1 MDFYTSVSKD
11 KNDIV
16 VRGYKDG
23 KRVRHRIRDYE
34 PTLFV
39 IDSSGKSKWRTY
51 DGKCVAPIKVG
62 NTQELNQWKEKYKEI
77 ENFPIYGYERYA
89 QQWITENFPEEIEFD
104 FSLFRTAYMDI
115 EVSSEEGFPSPD
127 TANYPVTAITLWLQ
141 GKYYIWATQ
150 EWENKKNLNC
160 EFFLIKDEKALL
172 NDFIHRWQQLDI
184 DIITGWN
191 VRFFDLPYLHNR
203 LSRLLGDGINKNW
216 SPWGRAVMRETF
228 AMQGKPQKYLDI
240 LGIATLDYIELYKK
254 FTYTN
259 QESYR
264 LDHIANV
271 ELGTGKLSF
280 EEYGSLHTLW
290 KHDYQLYLDYN
301 IQDVDLVVQL
311 EGKMK
316 LIETAVTLTMSMKSI
331 PDACFTQVQMW
342 DNKIYDVLWR
352 QQIVVPP
359 RKDSEN
365 REQVEGAFVKEV
377 HPGLYNWV
385 MSFDLNSLYPH
396 LIMQYNVSPET
407 YLGVDEIPGVQAFL
421 DRRVTKPVGGFTM
434 TPNGAKF
441 RIDEQGFLPKLM
453 QQFYDDRKIF
463 KKKML
468 QHEQEM
474 VNTND
479 PAEKERLGKLV
490 SSLNNLQMARKISL
504 NSAYGALGNI
514 HFRWYNR
521 NLAEAITLAGQLS
534 IKTAEKAV
542 NNWMNTVF
550 KNEKDYVIAA
560 DTDSLYLNMEDM
572 VNDRFKD
579 LPFDPEETAV
589 VEFLDKVG
597 DGPLQDVIDKA
608 YKDLAEYVNAFEQ
621 KMFMK
626 REGISSKGIWTAKK
640 HYILNV
646 WNNEGVQYDK
656 PKLKMMGIEAVKS
669 STPSACR
676 SSLKKSFEVIMNKNE
691 DYLQD
696 FVVKFR
702 KAFDELPIEDVC
714 FPRSVKGL
722 SKYRD
727 NRDIYKQG
735 TPIHV
740 RGSLLYNNLLSQHKL
755 SLKYSS
761 IQEGEKIKFVYLKMP
776 NPIRENVI
784 AMVDGLPPEFGLD
797 KYIDRDMMFD
807 KTYKLPLNDIVE
819 KIGWSLEKRN
829 TIEDFFG

>member
-1 MDFYTSVSKD
+1 MDFYTSVSKQA
-11 KNDIV
+11 NDIC
-16 VRGYKDG
+16 VRGYKNG
-23 KRVRHRIRDYE
+23 KRVRNRIKNYE

-39 IDSSGKSKWRTY
+39 VDSTGESEWRTY
-51 DGKCVAPIKVG
+51 DGKCVAPIQVG
-62 NTQELNQWKEKYKEI
+62 NTTELHRWKEKYKEI

-89 QQWITENFPEEIEFD
+89 QQWITENFPPEIDFD
-104 FSLFRTAYMDI
+104 YSLFRVAFIDI

-127 TANYPVTAITLWLQ
+127 EANYPVTAITLWLQ
-141 GKYYIWATQ
+141 GKYYVWATQ
-150 EWENKKNLNC
+150 PWENKKGLDV
-160 EFFLIKDEKALL
+160 EFHLIEDEKTLL
-172 NDFIHRWQQLDI
+172 DDFMMRWSQLDI
-184 DIITGWN
+184 DIVTGWN
-191 VRFFDLPYLHNR
+191 VRFFDLPYIFNR
-203 LSRLLGDGINKNW
+203 NEKLLGSDVNRRF
-216 SPWGRAVMRETF
+216 SPWGTARMRETF
-228 AMQGKPQKYLDI
+228 GSTGKKQNYVDV

-254 FTYTN
+254 FTYVN
-259 QESYR
+259 RESYR
-264 LDHIANV
+264 LDYIANV

-290 KHDYQLYLDYN
+290 KHDYQKYLDYN

-311 EGKMK
+311 EEKMK
-316 LIETAVTLTMSMKSI
+316 LIETAVTLTISMKSI

-352 QQIVVPP
+352 QKVVVPP
-359 RKDSEN
+359 RKDVEN
-365 REQVEGAFVKEV
+365 RESVEGAFVKDV
-377 HPGLYNWV
+377 HPGMYNWV

-407 YLGVDEIPGVQAFL
+407 YRGVDTTPGVKAFL
-421 DRRVTKPVGGFTM
+421 DKTAEIPTDCTM

-441 RIDEQGFLPKLM
+441 NKDAQGFLPKLM
-453 QQFYDDRKIF
+453 QQFYDDRKQF
-463 KKKML
+463 KKQML
-468 QHEQEM
+468 IHEQEM
-474 VNTND
+474 VNTSD
-479 PAEKERLGKLV
+479 PAEKLRLSKLV

-542 NNWMNTVF
+542 NDWMNKLF
-550 KNEKDYVIAA
+550 KTDKDYVIAA
-560 DTDSLYLNMEDM
+560 DTDSLYVNMEDM

-579 LPFDPEETAV
+579 LPFDPMETAV

-597 DGPLQDVIDKA
+597 DGPLQDVIDDS
-608 YKDLAEYVNAFEQ
+608 YKDLAKYTNAFEQ

-646 WNNEGVQYDK
+646 WNNEGVQYTK
-656 PKLKMMGIEAVKS
+656 PKLKMMGIDAVKS

-676 SSLKKSFEVIMNKNE
+676 DNLKESFNIIMNKSE
-691 DYLQD
+691 DHLQE
-696 FVVKFR
+696 FVGKF
-702 KAFDELPIEDVC
+702 KEKFHGLPIEDVC

-722 SKYRD
+722 GKYGDR
-727 NRDIYKQG
+727 NEIYKQG

-740 RGSLLYNNLLSQHKL
+740 RGSLLYNNQLSKHQL
-755 SLKYSS
+755 TQKYAK

-784 AMVDGLPPEFGLD
+784 AMVDGLPPEFGLNE
-797 KYIDRDMMFD
+797 YVDRDMMFD
-807 KTYKLPLNDIVE
+807 KTFRMPLNDIVE

>member
-11 KNDIV
+11 HNDIV

-23 KRVRHRIRDYE
+23 KRIKERIRDYQ

-39 IDSSGKSKWRTY
+39 PDSTGKSQWRTY
-51 DGKCVAPIKVG
+51 DGKCVAPLKVG
-62 NTQELNQWKEKYKEI
+62 NTRELNVWKEKYKDVK
-77 ENFPIYGYERYA
+77 NFPIYGYERYA
-89 QQWITENFPEEIEFD
+89 QQWITENFPSEIEFD
-104 FSLFRTAYMDI
+104 FQLFRTGFMDI
-115 EVSSEEGFPSPD
+115 EVSSEEGFPDPEG
-127 TANYPVTAITLWLQ
+127 ANYPVTAITLWVQ
-141 GKYYIWATQ
+141 GKYYIWASQ
-150 EWENKKNLNC
+150 PWENKKNLNA
-160 EFFLIKDEKALL
+160 EFFLIQDEKALL
-172 NDFIHRWQQLDI
+172 DDFIHRWAQLDI

-203 LSRLLGDGINKNW
+203 IAKLCGGATNKNW
-216 SPWGRAVMRETF
+216 SPWGKSSMRDTYGS
-228 AMQGKPQKYLDI
+228 MGKPQKYLNI
-240 LGIATLDYIELYKK
+240 LGVATLDYIELYKK
-254 FTYTN
+254 FTYQN

-290 KHDYQLYLDYN
+290 KSDFQLYLDYN
-301 IQDVDLVVQL
+301 IQDVDLILQL
-311 EGKMK
+311 EDKMK

-352 QQIVVPP
+352 DKIVVPP
-359 RKDSEN
+359 RHDSEN
-365 REQVEGAFVKEV
+365 RDSVEGAFVKDV
-377 HPGLYNWV
+377 HPGMYNWV

-396 LIMQYNVSPET
+396 LIMQYNISPET
-407 YLGVDEIPGVQAFL
+407 YLGMDDTPGVQAFL
-421 DRRVTKPVGGFTM
+421 DKKVKRPEGYTM

-441 RIDEQGFLPKLM
+441 STDKQGFLPKLM
-453 QQFYDDRKIF
+453 QQFYNDRKVF

-468 QHEQEM
+468 QHEQEL
-474 VNTND
+474 VHEID
-479 PAEKERLGKLV
+479 PAKKFELQKKI

-504 NSAYGALGNI
+504 NSAYGALGNV

-521 NLAEAITLAGQLS
+521 NLAEAVTLSGQLS
-534 IKTAEKAV
+534 IKTAERAV
-542 NNWMNTVF
+542 NKWMNSIF

-560 DTDSLYLNMEDM
+560 DTDSLYINMEDM
-572 VNDRFKD
+572 VEDRFKD
-579 LPFDPEETAV
+579 APFDPMETAI

-597 DGPLQDVIDKA
+597 SGPLQTVIDEA
-608 YKDLAEYVNAFEQ
+608 YKDLAIYVNAFEQ
-621 KMFMK
+621 KMEMS

-646 WNNEGVQYDK
+646 WNNEGVQYEK

-676 SSLKKSFEVIMNKNE
+676 ASLKKSFDVIMNKSE
-691 DYLQD
+691 DNLQT
-696 FVVKFR
+696 FVSKFR
-702 KAFDELPIEDVC
+702 EEFNALPIEDVC

-722 SKYRD
+722 SKYGDRQ
-727 NRDIYKQG
+727 DIYKTG

-740 RGSLLYNNLLSQHKL
+740 RGSLLYNKLLNDHKVEQ
-755 SLKYSS
+755 KYAR

-784 AMVDGLPPEFGLD
+784 AMVDGLPHEFGLD
-797 KYIDRDMMFD
+797 KYIDRDLMFD
-807 KTYKLPLNDIVE
+807 KTYKIPLDDIVE

>member
-11 KNDIV
+11 HNDIV

-23 KRVRHRIRDYE
+23 KRIKERIRDYQ

-39 IDSSGKSKWRTY
+39 PDSTGKSEWRTY
-51 DGKCVAPIKVG
+51 DGKCVAPLKVG
-62 NTQELNQWKEKYKEI
+62 NTRELNVWKERYKDV

-89 QQWITENFPEEIEFD
+89 QQWITENFPPEIEFD
-104 FSLFRTAYMDI
+104 FQLFRTGFMDI
-115 EVSSEEGFPSPD
+115 EVSSEEGFPDPEG
-127 TANYPVTAITLWLQ
+127 ANYPVTAITLWVQ
-141 GKYYIWATQ
+141 GKYYIWASQ
-150 EWENKKNLNC
+150 PWENKKNLNA
-160 EFFLIKDEKALL
+160 EFFLIQDEKALL
-172 NDFIHRWQQLDI
+172 DDFIHRWAQLDI

-203 LSRLLGDGINKNW
+203 IAKLCGGDTNKNW
-216 SPWGRAVMRETF
+216 SPWGKASMRDTYGS
-228 AMQGKPQKYLDI
+228 MGKPQKYLNI

-254 FTYTN
+254 FTYQN

-290 KHDYQLYLDYN
+290 KSDFQLYLDYN
-301 IQDVDLVVQL
+301 IQDVDLILQL
-311 EGKMK
+311 EDKMK

-352 QQIVVPP
+352 DKIVVPP
-359 RKDSEN
+359 RHDSEN
-365 REQVEGAFVKEV
+365 RDSVEGAFVKDV
-377 HPGLYNWV
+377 HPGMYNWV

-396 LIMQYNVSPET
+396 LIMQYNISPET
-407 YLGVDEIPGVQAFL
+407 YLGMDDTPGVQAFL
-421 DRRVTKPVGGFTM
+421 DKKVKRPEGYTM

-441 RIDEQGFLPKLM
+441 STDKQGFLPKLM
-453 QQFYDDRKIF
+453 QQFYDDRTIF
-463 KKKML
+463 KTKML

-474 VNTND
+474 IDTDD
-479 PAEKERLGKLV
+479 PVEKQRLGKLV

-504 NSAYGALGNI
+504 NSAYGALGNV

-521 NLAEAITLAGQLS
+521 NLAEAVTLSGQLS
-534 IKTAEKAV
+534 IKTAERAV
-542 NNWMNTVF
+542 NKWMNNVF

-560 DTDSLYLNMEDM
+560 DTDSLYVSMEDM
-572 VNDRFKD
+572 VEDRYKD
-579 LPFDPEETAV
+579 VPFNPMETAI
-589 VEFLDKVG
+589 VEFLDKLG
-597 DGPLQDVIDKA
+597 EGPIQTVIDEA

-621 KMFMK
+621 KMSMK
-626 REGISSKGIWTAKK
+626 RESISSKAIWTAKK

-646 WNNEGVQYDK
+646 WNNEGVQYEE

-669 STPSACR
+669 STPAVCR
-676 SSLKKSFEVIMNKNE
+676 ASLKKSFDVIMNKDE
-691 DYLQD
+691 DNLQA
-696 FVVKFR
+696 FVSRFKEEFH
-702 KAFDELPIEDVC
+702 EMPIEDVC

-722 SKYRD
+722 TKYGDRQ
-727 NRDIYKQG
+727 DIYKLG

-740 RGSLLYNNLLSQHKL
+740 RGSLLYNKLLNDHKVEK
-755 SLKYSS
+755 KYAR

-797 KYIDRDMMFD
+797 KYIDRDLMFD
-807 KTYKLPLNDIVE
+807 KTYKIPLDDIVE

>member
-11 KNDIV
+11 ANDVV
-16 VRGYKDG
+16 VRGYKNG
-23 KRVRHRIRDYE
+23 QRIKRRIKDYQ
-34 PTLFV
+34 PTIFV
-39 IDSSGKSKWRTY
+39 SDSSKTSKWRTT
-51 DGKCVAPIKVG
+51 DGKCVAPLQVG
-62 NTQELNQWKEKYKEI
+62 NTTELNKWKEKYKDVD
-77 ENFPIYGYERYA
+77 NFHIYGYERYT
-89 QQWITENFPEEIEFD
+89 QQWITENFPPEIEFD
-104 FSLFRTAYMDI
+104 FSLFRTAFIDI

-127 TANYPVTAITLWLQ
+127 QANYPVTAITIWLQ

-150 EWENKKNLNC
+150 EWENKKGLNC
-160 EFFLIKDEKALL
+160 EFFLFKDEKVLL
-172 NDFIHRWQQLDI
+172 DDFIMRWAQLDI
-184 DIITGWN
+184 DIVTGWN
-191 VRFFDLPYLHNR
+191 VRFFDLPYLFNR
-203 LSRLLGDGINKNW
+203 IAKLLDESANKNW
-216 SPWGRAVMRETF
+216 SPWGRTWVRETPGF
-228 AMQGKPQKYLDI
+228 AGKPQKYVDI

-290 KHDYQLYLDYN
+290 KHDYQKYLDYN

-311 EGKMK
+311 ETKMK

-352 QQIVVPP
+352 QNIVVPP
-359 RKDSEN
+359 RKANERDS
-365 REQVEGAFVKEV
+365 VEGAFVKEV

-396 LIMQYNVSPET
+396 LIMQYNISPET
-407 YLGVDEIPGVQAFL
+407 YLGVDETPGVQAML
-421 DRRVTKPVGGFTM
+421 DRKVEKPDGYTM

-441 RIDEQGFLPKLM
+441 RTDEKGFLPKLM
-453 QQFYDDRKIF
+453 QQFYDDRKVF
-463 KKKML
+463 KKQML
-468 QHEQEM
+468 QHEQEL
-474 VNTND
+474 VHETD
-479 PAEKERLGKLV
+479 PEKRFELQKKI

-504 NSAYGALGNI
+504 NSAYGALGNV

-521 NLAEAITLAGQLS
+521 NLAEAVTLAGQLS

-542 NNWMNTVF
+542 NSWMNKLF

-560 DTDSLYLNMEDM
+560 DTDSLYINMEDM

-579 LPFDPEETAV
+579 VPFDPMETSV

-608 YKDLAEYVNAFEQ
+608 YNELAEYTNAYEQ

-646 WNNEGVQYDK
+646 WNNEGVQYEK

-676 SSLKKSFEVIMNKNE
+676 ESLKKSFDVIMNKDE
-691 DYLQD
+691 EYLQKFVRD
-696 FVVKFR
+696 FKEKFN
-702 KAFDELPIEDVC
+702 ELPIEDVC

-722 SKYRD
+722 SKYKD
-727 NRDIYKQG
+727 NHEVYKSG

-740 RGSLLYNNLLSQHKL
+740 RGSLLYNDWLSKHKVTQ
-755 SLKYSS
+755 KYAK

-776 NPIRENVI
+776 NPLRENVI
-784 AMVDGLPPEFGLD
+784 AMVDGLPREFGLD
-797 KYIDRDMMFD
+797 KYIDRDLMFE

-819 KIGWSLEKRN
+819 KIGWSLEKRHS
-829 TIEDFFG
+829 IEDFFG

>member
-11 KNDIV
+11 GNDIV
-16 VRGYKDG
+16 VRGYDKG
-23 KRVRHRIRDYE
+23 KRVKQRIRDYE
-34 PTLFV
+34 PTIFV
-39 IDSSGKSKWRTY
+39 LDSSKKSKWRTH
-51 DGKCVAPIKVG
+51 DGQCVAPLKVG
-62 NTQELNQWKEKYKEI
+62 NTQQLNKWKEKYKEVD
-77 ENFPIYGYERYA
+77 NFPIFGYERYA
-89 QQWITENFPEEIEFD
+89 QQWITENFPPEIEFD
-104 FSLFRTAYMDI
+104 FSLFRTAFMDI
-115 EVSSEEGFPSPD
+115 EVSSEEGFPDPD
-127 TANYPVTAITLWLQ
+127 SANYPVTAITIWLQ
-141 GKYYIWATQ
+141 GKYYIWASQ
-150 EWENKKNLNC
+150 PWENKKNLNA
-160 EFFLIKDEKALL
+160 EFFLIEDEKAMLD
-172 NDFIHRWQQLDI
+172 DFIHRWQQLDI
-184 DIITGWN
+184 DIVTGWN

-203 LSRLLGDGINKNW
+203 IDKLWGSGSNRLW
-216 SPWGRAVMRETF
+216 SPWNRSVMRETF
-228 AMQGKPQKYLDI
+228 GMTGKQQKYLDI

-280 EEYGSLHTLW
+280 EEYGNLHTLW
-290 KHDYQLYLDYN
+290 KSDFQLYLDYN

-311 EGKMK
+311 EEKMK

-342 DNKIYDVLWR
+342 DNKIYDVLYR
-352 QQIVVPP
+352 QKIVVPP

-365 REQVEGAFVKEV
+365 RNAVEGAFVKEV
-377 HPGLYNWV
+377 HPGMYKWV

-396 LIMQYNVSPET
+396 LIMQYNISPET
-407 YLGVDEIPGVQAFL
+407 FLGVDETPGVQAML
-421 DRRVTKPVGGFTM
+421 EQRAKRPVGFTM

-441 RIDEQGFLPKLM
+441 RTDAQGFLPKLM

-463 KKKML
+463 KKQML
-468 QHEQEM
+468 KHEQEL
-474 VNTND
+474 VHETD
-479 PAEKERLGKLV
+479 PAKKFELQKKI

-521 NLAEAITLAGQLS
+521 NLAEAVTLAGQLS
-534 IKTAEKAV
+534 IKTAENAV
-542 NNWMNTVF
+542 NKWMNGIF
-550 KNEKDYVIAA
+550 KNDKDYVIAA
-560 DTDSLYLNMEDM
+560 DTDSLYINMEDM

-579 LPFDPEETAV
+579 LPFDPMETAV

-597 DGPLQDVIDKA
+597 DGPLQDVIDSA

-676 SSLKKSFEVIMNKNE
+676 ESLKKSFDVIMNKSE
-691 DYLQD
+691 DNLQD
-696 FVVKFR
+696 FVKKF
-702 KAFDELPIEDVC
+702 KEKFDALPIEDVC
-714 FPRSVKGL
+714 FPRSVKNL
-722 SKYRD
+722 SKYTDRQD
-727 NRDIYKQG
+727 VYKSG

-740 RGSLLYNNLLSQHKL
+740 RGSLLYNNLLAKHKVGQ
-755 SLKYSS
+755 KYAK

-807 KTYKLPLNDIVE
+807 KTFKLPLDDIVE